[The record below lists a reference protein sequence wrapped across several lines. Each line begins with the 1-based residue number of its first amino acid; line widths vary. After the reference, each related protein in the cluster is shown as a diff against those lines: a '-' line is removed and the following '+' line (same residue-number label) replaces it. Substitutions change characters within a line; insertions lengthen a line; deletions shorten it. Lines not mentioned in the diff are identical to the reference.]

1 MRIEKVEGG
10 FMLVAQQVVG
20 TRIAEMRHL
29 FNSLTEAKTYGE
41 RYYA

>member
-1 MRIEKVEGG
+1 MQVEGG
-10 FMLVAQQVVG
+10 WLLIGQAVVG
-20 TRIAEMRHL
+20 NKVVEDRHL